1 MFKAPLVPGRVSV
14 VIPHW
19 NGKRFLETCLTA
31 LRNQQYHDV
40 EVIVADNASTDGSQ
54 AYIREHFPEVII
66 EQLPQNR
73 GFTGA
78 CNAGMQVASGEFI
91 ALLNNDTEVA
101 PDWLQEVVSGFMRY
115 PEAGAVASK
124 MLLFHQRDHIHTAG
138 DFYRVDGRPVNRGV
152 WQQDTG
158 QYDREEYVFSAC
170 GGSSIYR
177 RQMLEDVGLLDDRFF
192 YSVEDVDLGW
202 RSQLMG
208 YQCVYIPTAVV
219 YHELAASG
227 AGVTAGFYS
236 MRNII
241 YTMMKNYPGPL
252 LRQHWRDILR
262 YQWAETKVLL
272 RHLYNRTDRAKLR
285 GKLVGMLTM
294 WKFLKTRRQLQAQ
307 RRVTV
312 DYLGQI
318 LSPVPA
324 SEEDDVSLPM
334 SLPSTA
340 PTRRPA

>member
-1 MFKAPLVPGRVSV
+1 MVPGRVSV

-31 LRNQQYHDV
+31 LRQQTYADV
-40 EVIVADNASTDGSQ
+40 EVIIADNASTDGSQ
-54 AYIREHFPEVII
+54 VYIRTHFPDVII

-101 PDWLQEVVSGFMRY
+101 PNWLSTIVEAFTRY

-124 MLLFHQRDHIHTAG
+124 MLLFHQRDHFHTTG
-138 DFYRVDGRPVNRGV
+138 DFFRVDGRPINRGV
-152 WQQDTG
+152 WEQDVG
-158 QYDREEYVFSAC
+158 QYEEEAYVFSAC
-170 GGSSIYR
+170 AGSSVYR
-177 RQMLEDVGLLDDRFF
+177 RSMLEDIGLLDDRFF

-202 RSQLMG
+202 RAQLMG
-208 YQCVYIPTAVV
+208 YQCVYVPGAVV

-241 YTMMKNYPGPL
+241 YTIMKNYPGPL
-252 LRQHWRDILR
+252 LRRHWKKILA

-272 RHLYNRTDRAKLR
+272 RHLHNRTDRAKLR
-285 GKLVGMLTM
+285 GKLMGLLTLPRL
-294 WKFLKTRRQLQAQ
+294 WGSRRRIQAG
-307 RRVTV
+307 RRVSIKYI
-312 DYLGQI
+312 DSI
-318 LSPVPA
+318 LSPLP
-324 SEEDDVSLPM
+324 DDTPD
-334 SLPSTA
+334 TA
-340 PTRRPA
+340 PSLTAIETSRRPA